1 MNGRKDPKGSILVVS
16 LFLAAVGCAGGDK
29 APAGPSP
36 DGGDTDTESEE
47 PMEIVVMPPGAILE
61 VIDGQPA
68 TQEYSA
74 LAQYASGP
82 PVDITDLVSFEIAP
96 SRLGYFS
103 GNVLTTSGTFGGQ
116 GQVVATLAGNSGE
129 AQVTIL
135 MRTIQ
140 ITDTAPEGADGM
152 FGGAEDPSRAPAIS
166 YPLDGVLLPPNLADV
181 KFQWSAGEGNDVWRL
196 AFATD
201 WLDVQVYTGDVSF
214 VPEGLLWDQIS
225 AGNAGGDPVQVA
237 VSGTSAADPAAQGT
251 SEAVAVAFAEQNVEG
266 GIYYWAASST
276 VASDYGI
283 FRYDFGEP
291 GQQAEQIYTT
301 AQTAGRCVACHA
313 LSHDGTRM
321 ALNYDGG
328 NGPADI
334 IDVAT
339 QSSIVPTEN
348 AYYANFHS
356 YSPDDT
362 MVLSVYQ
369 GVFTLRDGTT
379 GAVVETLDL
388 EYVTYPDWS
397 ADGSLVAFTRC
408 TRPLEG
414 FNDWTFHGGQIELMT
429 CDGPGE
435 WGVPEVLVPAVES
448 TNFYYPAISPDGQW
462 VVFNRSSD
470 LGGYTGPGDSYSDD
484 DAELW
489 VVAIDG
495 GTPIRLDA
503 VNLTGSFRT
512 SWAKWNPKVSTHQG
526 QQLMWLTVS
535 SMRGYGHTLTDGQL
549 PQIWM
554 AAFDPQAATDGEDPT
569 WPAFY
574 LPFQDI
580 TTNNHIAQW
589 TEVVVDL
596 VE

>member
-1 MNGRKDPKGSILVVS
+1 MRKNGTFSGAALVVP
-16 LFLAAVGCAGGDK
+16 LVFVAAGCTGGDK
-29 APAGPSP
+29 APGTGDP
-36 DGGDTDTESEE
+36 DGGDTDTN
-47 PMEIVVMPPGAILE
+47 PDGPTAIVVTPAGAVLE
-61 VIDGQPA
+61 VFDGQPA
-68 TQEYSA
+68 TQAYA
-74 LAQYASGP
+74 AVAQYATGT
-82 PVDITDLVSFEIAP
+82 PVDVTDQVTFQLTP
-96 SRLGYFS
+96 GKLGHFA
-103 GNVLTTSGTFGGQ
+103 GNVLTTSDTHSGA
-116 GQVVATLAGNSGE
+116 GQVTATLGEASGE
-129 AQVTIL
+129 TEVSVVVKTVHVT
-135 MRTIQ
+135 
-140 ITDTAPEGADGM
+140 DSAPDGAEGM
-152 FGGAEDPSRAPAIS
+152 FGGTEDPARAPAIS

-181 KFQWSAGEGNDVWRL
+181 KFQWDAGPGNDVWRL
-196 AFATD
+196 SFTTD
-201 WLDVQVYTGDVSF
+201 YLDVSIYTGEVSF

-225 AGNAGGDPVQVA
+225 AGNAGEDPVRVA
-237 VSGTSAADPAAQGT
+237 ASGTSAADPAAQGI
-251 SEAVAVAFAEQNVEG
+251 SEPVAVAFAEENVEG

-283 FRYDFGEP
+283 FRHDFGKP

-339 QSSIVPTEN
+339 QSSIVPLEN
-348 AYYANFHS
+348 AYLANFHS

-362 MVLSVYQ
+362 LVLSVYQ
-369 GVFTLRDGTT
+369 GIFTLRDGTT
-379 GAVVETLDL
+379 GAAVETLDL

-397 ADGSLVAFTRC
+397 ADGALVAFTRC

-414 FNDWTFHGGQIELMT
+414 FADWTFHGGQIELMT
-429 CDGPGE
+429 YDGPGS
-435 WGVPEVLVPAVES
+435 WGAPTVLVPAEDN
-448 TNFYYPAISPDGQW
+448 TNLYYPAISPDGQW

-470 LGGYTGPGDSYSDD
+470 LGGYAGAGDSYSDD

-489 VVAIDG
+489 VVATG
-495 GTPIRLDA
+495 GGAPIRLDA
-503 VNLTGSFRT
+503 VNLTGNFRT
-512 SWAKWNPKVSTHQG
+512 SWAKWNPQVATHQG
-526 QQLMWLTVS
+526 QPLMWLTVS

-554 AAFDPQAATDGEDPT
+554 AAFDPQAAADGEDPT